1 MSGAAPLLAVLD
13 YGIGNLRSAQKAL
26 EHVGARAELTADR
39 RVIERADA
47 VVLPGVGAFGRCMEA
62 LRDAAL
68 ESVARD
74 AVASGRPFL
83 GICIGM
89 QMLFDSS
96 EEDPAARGL
105 GIVPGTIRW
114 IPAGVKRPQMQWN
127 RLDIRSADEPM
138 FAELDPSPWMYFVH
152 SLHGVPHDPSV
163 VVATC
168 DYGGPL
174 NAAFRLNNI
183 FATQFHP
190 EKSGVAGLQLLRN
203 FAGLA
208 AGVAAR

>member
-1 MSGAAPLLAVLD
+1 MNEGPILAVLD

-26 EHVGARAELTADR
+26 QHVGARAELTADR
-39 RVIERADA
+39 RLIERADG

-62 LRDAAL
+62 LRDAGL
-68 ESVARD
+68 EPAVRE

-89 QMLFDSS
+89 QMLFDASD
-96 EEDPAARGL
+96 EDVAARGL
-105 GIVPGTIRW
+105 GVIPGAIRW
-114 IPAGVKRPQMQWN
+114 IPPGVKRPQMQWN
-127 RLDIRSADEPM
+127 RLVIHAPDDPM
-138 FAELDPSPWMYFVH
+138 FAALGPSPWMYFVH
-152 SLHGVPHDPSV
+152 SLHGVPVDASV

-174 NAAFRLNNI
+174 NAAFRLGNV

-190 EKSGVAGLQLLRN
+190 EKSGTAGLQLLRN
-203 FAGLA
+203 FTALA
-208 AGVAAR
+208 ANVVSR